1 VVKVHSHIAV
11 FKMLISMCFFFY
23 LGGETAFAQR
33 ISFNTWTGS
42 DDITIL
48 SPQGAL
54 PTLDFNLKKRAM
66 VPGSEAVT
74 IGLTDNQAV
83 IYEIEAPEGFD
94 LTIDISAPP
103 AFVLTE
109 NPTESIPFLLK
120 VAYNNTEPL
129 DENSGKLSAV
139 ELPAGFYS
147 ITFPVNRR
155 TSGAPTAPP
164 SPEDGAFTRP
174 KAKAYLY
181 LYGTF
186 GPIGMVPAGRYE
198 GEININVSF
207 TSYD

>member
-1 VVKVHSHIAV
+1 MVKVLSHIV
-11 FKMLISMCFFFY
+11 EFRTL
-23 LGGETAFAQR
+23 LGICLFLLSGTGFAQR

-48 SPQGAL
+48 SPQGAM
-54 PTLDFNLKKRAM
+54 PALDFNQKMRAL
-66 VPGSEAVT
+66 VPGTEAVN
-74 IGLTDNQAV
+74 IGLVDNQAV

-94 LTIDISAPP
+94 LTVDVSAPS
-103 AFVLTE
+103 AFVLSG

-120 VAYNNTEPL
+120 VAYNNMAPT
-129 DENSGKLSAV
+129 DELSGKLSAV

-147 ITFPVNRR
+147 ITFPVSRR
-155 TSGAPTAPP
+155 TSGAPIAPP
-164 SPEDGAFTRP
+164 SPEDGALTRP

-181 LYGTF
+181 LYGTL
-186 GPIGMVPAGRYE
+186 GPVGMVPAGIYE

>member
-1 VVKVHSHIAV
+1 MGIGTG
-11 FKMLISMCFFFY
+11 L
-23 LGGETAFAQR
+23 AQR

-48 SPQGAL
+48 SPQGAM
-54 PTLDFNLKKRAM
+54 PTLDFNQKKRAM
-66 VPGSEAVT
+66 TPGSEAVT
-74 IGLTDNQAV
+74 INLVDNQAV

-94 LTIDISAPP
+94 LTVDISSPSG
-103 AFVLTE
+103 FVLTG
-109 NPTESIPFLLK
+109 NPSESIPFVLK
-120 VAYNNTEPL
+120 VAYNNTVPL
-129 DENSGKLSAV
+129 DEISGKLGAV

-147 ITFPVNRR
+147 ITFPVSRR
-155 TSGAPTAPP
+155 SSGPPSAPP

-181 LYGTF
+181 LYGVL
-186 GPIGMVPAGRYE
+186 GPVGMVPAGRYE

>member
-1 VVKVHSHIAV
+1 
-11 FKMLISMCFFFY
+11 MLIGVGLFLLM
-23 LGGETAFAQR
+23 GINTGVAQR

-54 PTLDFNLKKRAM
+54 PTLDFNQKKRAL

-74 IGLTDNQAV
+74 IDLVDNQAV

-94 LTIDISAPP
+94 LTIDISAPT
-103 AFVLTE
+103 AFSLID

-120 VAYNNTEPL
+120 VAYNNMEPL
-129 DENSGKLSAV
+129 DEISGKLNSV
-139 ELPAGFYS
+139 ELPAGFSS
-147 ITFPVNRR
+147 ITFPVSRR
-155 TSGAPTAPP
+155 SAGAPSAPP

-186 GPIGMVPAGRYE
+186 GPVGMVPAGRYE

>member
-1 VVKVHSHIAV
+1 
-11 FKMLISMCFFFY
+11 ML
-23 LGGETAFAQR
+23 LGICLLLLFGSGTGFAQR

-48 SPQGAL
+48 SPQGAM
-54 PTLDFNLKKRAM
+54 PALDFSQKQRALY
-66 VPGSEAVT
+66 PGTEAVS
-74 IGLTDNQAV
+74 IGLVDNQTV

-94 LTIDISAPP
+94 LTVDISAPT
-103 AFVLTE
+103 AFVLTD
-109 NPTESIPFLLK
+109 NPTASIPFLLK
-120 VAYNNTEPL
+120 VAYNNMAPT
-129 DENSGKLSAV
+129 DELSGKLSSV

-147 ITFPVNRR
+147 ITFPVSRR
-155 TSGAPTAPP
+155 MSGAPSAPP
-164 SPEDGAFTRP
+164 SPESGGLTRP

-181 LYGTF
+181 LYGSL

>member
-1 VVKVHSHIAV
+1 MIKVHSHIAG
-11 FKMLISMCFFFY
+11 FRML
-23 LGGETAFAQR
+23 LGICLFLLIGAGTGFAQR

-48 SPQGAL
+48 SPQGAM
-54 PTLDFNLKKRAM
+54 PTLDFNQKQRAL
-66 VPGSEAVT
+66 VPGTEAVT
-74 IGLTDNQAV
+74 IGLADNQAV

-94 LTIDISAPP
+94 LTVDISAPSV
-103 AFVLTE
+103 FVLTD

-120 VAYNNTEPL
+120 VAYNNMSPV
-129 DENSGKLSAV
+129 DELSGKLSAV

-147 ITFPVNRR
+147 ITFPVSRR
-155 TSGAPTAPP
+155 SSGAPSAPP

-186 GPIGMVPAGRYE
+186 GPVGMVAAGRYE

>member
-1 VVKVHSHIAV
+1 
-11 FKMLISMCFFFY
+11 ML
-23 LGGETAFAQR
+23 LGIGLFLVLGVGTGFAQR

-48 SPQGAL
+48 SPQGAM
-54 PTLDFNLKKRAM
+54 PTLDFNQKKRAL

-74 IGLTDNQAV
+74 IDLVDNQAV

-94 LTIDISAPP
+94 LTVDISSPSG
-103 AFVLTE
+103 FILTD

-120 VAYNNTEPL
+120 VAYNNVSPL
-129 DENSGKLSAV
+129 DEISGKLGSV

-147 ITFPVNRR
+147 ITFPVSRR
-155 TSGAPTAPP
+155 SSGAPTAPP

-181 LYGTF
+181 FYGTL

>member
-1 VVKVHSHIAV
+1 MARVLSHIADLRMILGICFV
-11 FKMLISMCFFFY
+11 FFS
-23 LGGETAFAQR
+23 ETGFAQR

-48 SPQGAL
+48 SPQGAM
-54 PTLDFNLKKRAM
+54 PTLDFNQKQRAL
-66 VPGSEAVT
+66 VPGIGAVT
-74 IGLTDNQAV
+74 IGLVDNQAV

-94 LTIDISAPP
+94 LTVDISAPS
-103 AFVLTE
+103 AFVLAE

-120 VAYNNTEPL
+120 VAYNNMAPT
-129 DENSGKLSAV
+129 DELSGKLSAV

-147 ITFPVNRR
+147 ITFPVSRR
-155 TSGAPTAPP
+155 TSGAPIAPP

-181 LYGTF
+181 LYGTL
-186 GPIGMVPAGRYE
+186 GPVGMVPAGIYE